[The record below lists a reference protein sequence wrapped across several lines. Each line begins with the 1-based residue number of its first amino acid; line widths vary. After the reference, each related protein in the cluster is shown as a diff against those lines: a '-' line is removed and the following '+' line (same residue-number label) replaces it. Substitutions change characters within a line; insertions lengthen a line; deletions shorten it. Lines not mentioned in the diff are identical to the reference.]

1 MKNRLHRTNRP
12 SFNFIG
18 KILSIIVVS
27 MIFFSCEEDDK
38 RIENQVDDEP
48 PLTEGWQRVFN
59 DEFDDY
65 SSFNNWEL
73 TNRFDYNSVYGKYV
87 SAVPYVD
94 LIHGKSVLVL
104 TATPSGEIYETGHV
118 KSKFDFKPARNEEFH
133 VSASIRLLA
142 MKEADTMAFADTYGA
157 WPAFWTVQESD
168 WPVSGEIDIME
179 GYSYAG
185 QTRFASN
192 IFYGTTVGKNLL
204 GTTAEREYH
213 LDEGWHTYDMHWE
226 NSNGVITITTKVD
239 GEIRATYTNET
250 NANLDLSKFGPHNI
264 IFNLNVGDNY
274 GIFDNSQINLFT
286 KTMMWVDYVTV
297 NKRTI

>member
-48 PLTEGWQRVFN
+48 PLTGGWQRVFN

-65 SSFNNWEL
+65 LSFNNWEL

-104 TATPSGEIYETGHV
+104 TATPSGEVYETGHV
-118 KSKFDFKPARNEEFH
+118 KSKFDFI
-133 VSASIRLLA
+133 S
-142 MKEADTMAFADTYGA
+142 
-157 WPAFWTVQESD
+157 
-168 WPVSGEIDIME
+168 
-179 GYSYAG
+179 
-185 QTRFASN
+185 
-192 IFYGTTVGKNLL
+192 TT
-204 GTTAEREYH
+204 
-213 LDEGWHTYDMHWE
+213 
-226 NSNGVITITTKVD
+226 
-239 GEIRATYTNET
+239 
-250 NANLDLSKFGPHNI
+250 I
-264 IFNLNVGDNY
+264 I
-274 GIFDNSQINLFT
+274 
-286 KTMMWVDYVTV
+286 
-297 NKRTI
+297 